1 MVQVKNAAIKALTSA
16 SAAMGNK
23 DIEKLVPAVISAM
36 ANPTQVYFAFR
47 SPPSEFGG
55 KCPIEDARLTR
66 ETECNPLPISQSL
79 VCYAAQPTFRAKPFP
94 S

>member
-36 ANPTQVYFAFR
+36 ANPTQVCLAFR
-47 SPPSEFGG
+47 R
-55 KCPIEDARLTR
+55 CRRVR
-66 ETECNPLPISQSL
+66 EVPHQTHLHE
-79 VCYAAQPTFRAKPFP
+79 
-94 S
+94 